1 MKKVLFFLFCFSTMQ
16 ILAQEKKSSLTA
28 ILFDYTH
35 QFPMADLQ
43 ESFGDNSSIGI
54 SVIRKTTDNWLFGMD
69 GSYIFGEKVKNK
81 NKIPIKNSTTLLK
94 K

>member
-16 ILAQEKKSSLTA
+16 ILAQEKKSSLIA

-43 ESFGDNSSIGI
+43 ENFGDNSSIGM
-54 SVIRKTTDNWLFGMD
+54 SVIRKKADNWLFGFD
-69 GSYIFGEKVKNK
+69 GSYIFGS
-81 NKIPIKNSTTLLK
+81 KIKALK
-94 K
+94 CLR